1 MRELSYGPINN
12 NSLHILTNKLLDV
25 IFIGVRTLHLE
36 LRDRG
41 NKSDIKEFGFGM
53 ERFPAFESS
62 GKILHTHD
70 LIELVYVCRGEGTHI
85 LGAQEAPAVPGSLV
99 IIHRNQMHGFK
110 TGPGGLDLINL
121 YLDINRFPV
130 PLMPEGLQNILP
142 LIIPLHPRFR
152 HNLRNVIHLRFEQP
166 DEIERL
172 LLRMQTELEER
183 REGFRESFQ
192 HTFALFLIEA
202 CRCYRSQQK
211 LPVAG
216 QASGVAGTSSAA
228 RVERLCRHLDT
239 HFSESLRLDDLA
251 RLTGLQKNYLCRA
264 FKAHTGQTVLH
275 YILQQRLGQ
284 AMLLLRQT
292 TRPIVEIALES
303 GFNDLPHFNRTF
315 RREVEMTPSEY
326 RRQWN

>member
-1 MRELSYGPINN
+1 VNS
-12 NSLHILTNKLLDV
+12 NSLRILTYKLLDIILIDV
-25 IFIGVRTLHLE
+25 KILHLE
-36 LRDRG
+36 LKDQKK
-41 NKSDIKEFGFGM
+41 NSNVKEFGFGM
-53 ERFPAFESS
+53 ERFPGFVSS
-62 GKILHTHD
+62 GKFIHTHD

-85 LGAQEAPAVPGSLV
+85 LGDKEYPAVPGSLA
-99 IIHRNQMHGFK
+99 IIHHHQAHGFK
-110 TGPGGLDLINL
+110 TGNGGLDLINL
-121 YLDINRFPV
+121 YLDMNRFPL

-166 DEIERL
+166 EGIERL

-183 REGFRESFQ
+183 HEGFRESLQ
-192 HTFALFLIEA
+192 HYFTLFLIEA

-211 LPVAG
+211 FPAPERK
-216 QASGVAGTSSAA
+216 AGTSRTRSAM
-228 RVERLCRHLDT
+228 RIERLCRHLET
-239 HFSESLRLDDLA
+239 HFAEPLHLDDLA

-264 FKAHTGQTVLH
+264 FKAYTGETIIH

-292 TRPIVEIALES
+292 SRSILAVALES

-315 RREVEMTPSEY
+315 RREVEMTPGEY
-326 RRQWN
+326 RRQWQ